1 MIYWSSYP
9 VVERDL
15 HGENL
20 MTSPARIWLGHSL
33 KQALGACL
41 MAAPLAGMLG
51 PQSAQAQS
59 ESWPARPV
67 NLVVTVAPGTVAD
80 LVARTLG
87 PKLSERLRQPVVVEN
102 RVGASGM
109 LGADTVAKSAPNG
122 YTLLLMV
129 NSFTMLPS
137 LYKKVPYDTVNDFA
151 SISLI
156 AASGYAFVVNPAVMD
171 VKDLTEFVATTKA
184 NPGKYTYGTPGKGTG
199 HHLAMELFGQ
209 RMNLSLLH
217 VPHSN
222 MGAAITNIAGGHV
235 HMMFAP
241 TASVLPLAGK
251 GTLRIVAMTGK
262 QRSPIAPAVPTYS
275 ELGMGFMDDVDGY
288 WGVMAPAK
296 TPGEIITRLN
306 RDIVASMTM
315 EDVKQKLASQD
326 VVAITSSPEQMA
338 ARIRGDV
345 ARWGKVVA
353 DAKIASE

>member
-1 MIYWSSYP
+1 MKASARTGAGRFFGRVFVTGLVATGIAATWLARP
-9 VVERDL
+9 AMAQ
-15 HGENL
+15 GE
-20 MTSPARIWLGHSL
+20 P
-33 KQALGACL
+33 
-41 MAAPLAGMLG
+41 
-51 PQSAQAQS
+51 
-59 ESWPARPV
+59 WPARPV
-67 NLVVTVAPGTVAD
+67 TLVVTVATGTVAD

-87 PKLSERLRQPVVVEN
+87 PRLSERLRQPVVVEN

-109 LGADTVAKSAPNG
+109 LGADVVAKAAPNG

-137 LYKKVPYDTVNDFA
+137 LYSKVPYDTVNDFT

-156 AASGYAFVVNPAVMD
+156 AASGYAFVVNPAALD
-171 VKDLTEFVATTKA
+171 AKDLGEFVAAVKA

-235 HMMFAP
+235 HTMFAP
-241 TASVLPLAGK
+241 TASVLPLAKK
-251 GTLRIVAMTGK
+251 GTLRILAMTGA
-262 QRSPIAPAVPTYS
+262 QRSPIAPSVPTYS

-296 TPGEIITRLN
+296 TPAEIINRLN
-306 RDIVASMTM
+306 RDIIASMTAD
-315 EDVKQKLASQD
+315 EVKQKLAGQD
-326 VVAITSSPEQMA
+326 VVVITSTPEQMA
-338 ARIRGDV
+338 TRIRGDV
-345 ARWGKVVA
+345 GRWAKVVS
-353 DAKIASE
+353 DAKIVSE